1 MTVER
6 LEIWT
11 EVGEPEDSARS
22 RCRLGAGAGYR
33 VSTQLL
39 CTRLRLRGP
48 SNLFHTTDTFNL
60 IDLATEHNCSRG
72 YLKYTNT
79 NWHEA

>member
-22 RCRLGAGAGYR
+22 RCRLGAGAGAGYR
-33 VSTQLL
+33 VT
-39 CTRLRLRGP
+39 
-48 SNLFHTTDTFNL
+48 HTTSLHAIETERSFKS
-60 IDLATEHNCSRG
+60 LAH
-72 YLKYTNT
+72 Y
-79 NWHEA
+79 